1 MKELVNIVEVL
12 KTDYTDIVKDVKI
25 IQETHNYINLIAYIK
40 RDDCIE
46 KFVLTLD
53 SRGFKI
59 LKGKLDNLEGEIYE
73 SIESLLQTITPNN
86 WIKYIED
93 FLRKIVN

>member
-1 MKELVNIVEVL
+1 MKELVNIVGEL
-12 KTDYTDIVKDVKI
+12 KTDYTDIVKDVEI
-25 IQETHNYINLIAYIK
+25 IQETDNYINLIAYIK
-40 RDDCIE
+40 RDDYIE

-59 LKGKLDNLEGEIYE
+59 LQGKLDNLEQRKIYE

-93 FLRKIVN
+93 FLRKL

>member
-1 MKELVNIVEVL
+1 MKELVNIVGVL

-59 LKGKLDNLEGEIYE
+59 LQGKLDNLEEGKIYE

-93 FLRKIVN
+93 FLRKL